1 MSSKHRSTS
10 RMSTR
15 TMQHLNSVPEDSD
28 PILEIAT
35 THLEDIEGLQLRNPH
50 TNEIIL
56 FPVPSNDPND
66 PLNW

>member
-1 MSSKHRSTS
+1 
-10 RMSTR
+10 
-15 TMQHLNSVPEDSD
+15 MQHLNSVPEDSD